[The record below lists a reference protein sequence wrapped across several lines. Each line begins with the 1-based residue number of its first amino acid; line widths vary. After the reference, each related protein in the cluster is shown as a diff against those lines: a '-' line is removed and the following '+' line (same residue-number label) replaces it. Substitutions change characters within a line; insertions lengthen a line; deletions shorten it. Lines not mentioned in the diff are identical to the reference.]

1 MTKQEYSKKI
11 GISIALC
18 VLGFILLII
27 AAILQNNDSTQPWAY
42 NTLGISFFPLCLIS
56 LFILLKNRKSIK
68 EYEDNRKIEKGKKI
82 IEKKEETMTNLNA
95 LLGNTKKYSFIVP
108 IVAGIVILTFWGI
121 IPNFLLGNELEEID
135 ILALLFILLASGTST
150 FATYRSYK
158 RRVEYLELYD
168 YDKETLK
175 NELYSMNEK
184 QKKSFGSF
192 NKNEPSNIDSLLLGL
207 GDKLPQT
214 SDHDMMLRSYLKKTY
229 GLNNIADVIILM
241 IPQVFGLIFIIF
253 DGGLSVLNEGGFWF
267 TYIGLNLLFIMIY
280 IMFKV
285 SQREGKYILNNYK
298 NNGTEVIEYLE
309 KKKLVILGSKSKL
322 NPQINTLKYD
332 IILELVKR
340 SVNNSY

>member
-1 MTKQEYSKKI
+1 M
-11 GISIALC
+11 
-18 VLGFILLII
+18 
-27 AAILQNNDSTQPWAY
+27 
-42 NTLGISFFPLCLIS
+42 IS

-68 EYEDNRKIEKGKKI
+68 EYEESRKIEKGKEI
-82 IEKKEETMTNLNA
+82 IEKQEETMTNFNA

-108 IVAGIVILTFWGI
+108 IVAAVLLLAFWGI
-121 IPNFLLGNELEEID
+121 IPDIMMGNELERSD
-135 ILALLFILLASGTST
+135 VFALLFFVFVSGTSSV
-150 FATYRSYK
+150 ATYRSYK

-168 YDKETLK
+168 NDKEALK

-184 QKKSFGSF
+184 QKKSLGSF

-214 SDHDMMLRSYLKKTY
+214 SDHETMLRSYLKKTY
-229 GLNNIADVIILM
+229 GLNNFAGLIILL

-267 TYIGLNLLFIMIY
+267 TYVGMNLLFITIY
-280 IMFKV
+280 IVFKI
-285 SQREGKYILNNYK
+285 SQREGQYILNNYK
-298 NNGTEVIEYLE
+298 NNSTEVIEYLE
-309 KKKLVILGSKSKL
+309 NKLLVILGSKSKL
-322 NPQINTLKYD
+322 NPQINTFKYD